1 MAETDSETGT
11 ARFSDDPGAGRS
23 LWVALGALLAMI
35 AWMASGYVFPSDAPQ
50 QAVRAAE
57 PQPPA
62 VRVQL
67 SRSEAVTLTFT
78 AEGQAQPQR
87 DTVVQAESSGT
98 LETLPFAKGARVE
111 KGDVLAQ
118 VSATQAEATLEQA
131 REERARA
138 AREFENASELL
149 DRGVAT
155 ADRVAQ
161 TRAALAA
168 AEAQVATAEQA
179 LDNLTLVAPFAGR
192 IESLPVETGEF
203 IAAGEEV
210 ARIVDTDPLTVA
222 IQVPQT
228 ALNRI
233 EAGQT
238 ATVRFITGQEGMGTV
253 TFVGGAAA
261 SSTRT
266 FLVEIEVPNPEG
278 AIPAGISAE
287 VTIPTGEAQAHFV
300 APSTVSLG
308 PDGAIGVKTVED
320 DKVRYNPIEIVKA
333 EIGGVWATGLPPE
346 ARIITLGQGFVRDG
360 ETVQAE
366 TVEDDTASARA
377 EDRP

>member
-50 QAVRAAE
+50 QAVSAAE

-366 TVEDDTASARA
+366 TVEDGTASARA

>member
-11 ARFSDDPGAGRS
+11 ARFSDDPGAGRL

-98 LETLPFAKGARVE
+98 LETLPVAKGARVE

-118 VSATQAEATLEQA
+118 VSANQAEATLEQA

>member
-320 DKVRYNPIEIVKA
+320 DQVRYNPIEIVKA

>member
-98 LETLPFAKGARVE
+98 LETLPVAKGARVE